1 VKEHT
6 REEPEIVAA
15 AERQMRAWS
24 LCQEAAQRAPHSHRT
39 DRPHEQ
45 LGEYITISREA
56 GAGGSEIARRVGRA
70 LGWEVLDKELVER
83 VAERSHLPRS
93 VLELVDE
100 TKPSWAY
107 DVLGAWLD
115 PQIISHEKYVVYLT
129 RAILAAARRGNVV
142 LVGRGASLLL
152 PRSQGLAVRII
163 ASEKHRLHHLME
175 EHGFAEAEARRY
187 MAEVDRGR
195 RDFVI
200 RFFHHDITDPHLFD
214 LVIQADR
221 LGAEG
226 AAEAIVAAYRHA
238 CGAGAE
244 AGKGARHL
252 LCEAPFGPYRQ
263 EVPGTFSGPR
273 TGTP

>member
-1 VKEHT
+1 MKDHT
-6 REEPEIVAA
+6 REVPKIVAA

-24 LCQEAAQRAPHSHRT
+24 LCQEAAQRAPQSRRI
-39 DRPHEQ
+39 DQPHAQ

-56 GAGGSEIARRVGRA
+56 GAGGGEIARRVGRA

-83 VAERSHLPRS
+83 VAESSHCPRS

-100 TKPSWAY
+100 TQPNWAY

-115 PQIISHEKYVVYLT
+115 PQIIPHVKYVVHLS
-129 RAILAAARRGNVV
+129 RVILAAARRGNVV

-163 ASEKHRLHHLME
+163 ASEKYRLHQIVAG
-175 EHGFAEAEARRY
+175 HGLAEAEARRY

-221 LGAEG
+221 LGAQG

-244 AGKGARHL
+244 AKRPLAG
-252 LCEAPFGPYRQ
+252 
-263 EVPGTFSGPR
+263 
-273 TGTP
+273 